1 MTTQLE
7 LLQTETR
14 WKLDSETKRLG
25 RNGIAE
31 ARAVLARAQ
40 ADSLVIDLRTEAD
53 NSNGL
58 AEAA

>member
-14 WKLDSETKRLG
+14 WKLDPETKRLG

-40 ADSLVIDLRTEAD
+40 ADSLIIDLRTEAD
-53 NSNGL
+53 HNDGL